1 MESLPGAIFHSLSL
15 SLFFFLSPASL
26 PFFLDPCFVFFLP
39 TRPIAEYFSL
49 LHHCVHNL
57 ETRERERQKK
67 EGGGDD
73 RGRFCINSA
82 VETRSSGLN
91 PDQTGQEKQPSY
103 AGYSFTWIGSK
114 MWMFSHV
121 YIVVEVRMSE
131 THRLQL
137 CRRSRGPERRGEGR
151 RGE

>member
-1 MESLPGAIFHSLSL
+1 MQYFILSLSL
-15 SLFFFLSPASL
+15 SLFISSL
-26 PFFLDPCFVFFLP
+26 PPLFFSILVLFFSLP

-121 YIVVEVRMSE
+121 YIVEVRMSE

-137 CRRSRGPERRGEGR
+137 CRRSRGPVRRGEGR